1 MSTEGFTISTKIH
14 RRTVFQ
20 FAPDFAGP
28 PVPVTVVM
36 SWDSRDP
43 FAVSLAFKD
52 VNRAVWLTSRELLAE
67 GLYFP
72 AGHGDVRIAP
82 DDDPAWLNLTLNSPD
97 GFAEF
102 QIPADALA
110 GFLADTFDEAPL
122 GEETSDDLA
131 VEFDAWLTQTIE
143 AADDDGP
150 IP

>member
-14 RRTVFQ
+14 RRAVFQ
-20 FAPDFAGP
+20 FATDVAGP

-43 FAVSLAFKD
+43 FAVTFAFKD
-52 VNRAVWLTSRELLAE
+52 INRAVWLVSRELLAE

-82 DDDPAWLNLTLNSPD
+82 DDDPAWLNLTLNSPA

-102 QIPADALA
+102 QVPADTLA

-122 GEETSDDLA
+122 GEEISDDLSA
-131 VEFDAWLTQTIE
+131 EFDAWLTTTVGD
-143 AADDDGP
+143 AADDWP

>member
-1 MSTEGFTISTKIH
+1 VSAEGFTISTKIH

-20 FAPDFAGP
+20 FAPDVAGP
-28 PVPVTVVM
+28 PAPVTVVM
-36 SWDSRDP
+36 SWDSHDP
-43 FAVSLAFKD
+43 FAVTFAFTD

-82 DDDPAWLNLTLNSPD
+82 DDNPAWLNLTLNSPA

-102 QIPADALA
+102 QVPADALA

-122 GEETSDDLA
+122 GEEISDDLYA
-131 VEFDAWLTQTIE
+131 EFDAWLTNTIE
-143 AADDDGP
+143 DADDDWL